1 MKLKDSIYCF
11 LMTLVHLAYT
21 LVFPSI
27 INGERFIGN
36 SSRWLEPSYIHA
48 FFISRIKFGEFARRP
63 VTTWLIQG
71 LEYIGF
77 PLEYAFITVLYIGLL
92 IALLLL
98 FKLSETLTQ
107 QRKFAYLSVFIFTT
121 TFWVIHAVF
130 AEIYAY
136 DEPWQYVF
144 VFAALLFLAKKA
156 WFKFSVFLLL
166 SMMVRESSVLL
177 LPGIFF
183 FFMLQKPLFSK
194 TNVIRTLKVGWAVPA
209 YALFLWLVILGKNLG
224 EKSSSYMED
233 MRFKHLYYS
242 FSDIDIG
249 IDTLTSFLM
258 AFIVP
263 FTLLVLYKSKF
274 KLETERAWIWATIL
288 NISINTA
295 ITFALTMGRETRIFA
310 QPVLML
316 SPFLGMFLWK
326 WIESLKSTKPTHNS
340 NLDSWIKTVSIW
352 LFFGSLCFAFSLYA
366 YEVYWPTDT
375 KFFNGFQ
382 HHVYLTLAF
391 CTAAL
396 LLNFTLKNRI
406 VDARISAIGFLLIA
420 LVFVGNQKGYRAYDL
435 YKPVADFVTHQNA
448 QTDRKSYLIV
458 GTKTPNIAE
467 NYFSAKDIDAL
478 AGNFNFQ
485 LPLKQFFYRDEAF
498 VGKDI
503 IYVEQEPAI
512 NFPFRYILSQYG
524 RLENTVV
531 NDWPSV
537 ILHTAEA
544 PELEENAFVLVQKE
558 KGFQLK
564 TKSENPEPFAVNE
577 EYSPAF
583 KTKLSELNLD
593 TLYSIAAKVDFKTS
607 MSSEA
612 AIVVNISSADT
623 SVWQHEFLTIF
634 LIEPNNW
641 NTAYKAISLN
651 NITDPNA
658 EISFYVWNKGLDQT
672 EVKNL
677 EIVFNSKFL
686 PPKKVD

>member
-21 LVFPSI
+21 LMFPSI
-27 INGERFIGN
+27 INGERYFD
-36 SSRWLEPSYIHA
+36 SASRWLEPSYIHA

-63 VTTWLIQG
+63 ITTWLIQG
-71 LEYIGF
+71 LEHIGL
-77 PLEYAFITVLYIGLL
+77 PLEYAFILVLYSGLF

-98 FKLSETLTQ
+98 FKLSKSLTQ
-107 QRKFAYLSVFIFTT
+107 ERKFAYLSVFIFTT

-144 VFAALLFLAKKA
+144 VFAALLFLAKKV
-156 WFKFSVFLLL
+156 WLKFSFFLLL
-166 SMMVRESSVLL
+166 AMMVRESSVLL

-183 FFMLQKPLFSK
+183 FFMLEKPLLSRE
-194 TNVIRTLKVGWAVPA
+194 NLMRTIKVGWTVPA

-242 FSDIDIG
+242 FSDIDVG

-258 AFIVP
+258 AFVVP
-263 FTLLVLYKSKF
+263 ITLLVLYKSKF
-274 KLETERAWIWATIL
+274 ALAKERAWVWATIL
-288 NISINTA
+288 NVSINTS

-326 WIESLKSTKPTHNS
+326 WIDAIKSKQTCNS
-340 NLDSWIKTVSIW
+340 GIDPWIKTISIW

-382 HHVYLTLAF
+382 HHVYLTLAL
-391 CTAAL
+391 CAAAL
-396 LLNFTLKNRI
+396 LFNFTSKST
-406 VDARISAIGFLLIA
+406 ISNTRLSSFGFLMIA
-420 LVFVGNQKGYRAYDL
+420 LVFIGNQKGYRAYDL
-435 YKPVADFVTHQNA
+435 YKNVADFISQKND
-448 QTDRKSYLIV
+448 QTERKSYLIV

-485 LPLKQFFYRDEAF
+485 LPLKQFFYRDEAYRDR
-498 VGKDI
+498 DI
-503 IYVEQEPAI
+503 VYVEQELAT

-524 RLENTVV
+524 RLENTLI

-537 ILHTAEA
+537 ILHTNEA
-544 PELEENAFVLVQKE
+544 PELEQNAFVLFQKE

-564 TKSENPEPFAVNE
+564 SKIETPEPFEVNE

-583 KTKLSELNLD
+583 KAKLSELNLD
-593 TLYSIAAKVDFKTS
+593 TLYSIAAKVDFKTD

-651 NITDPNA
+651 NITDPDA
-658 EISFYVWNKGLDQT
+658 EISFYVWNKALDKT
-672 EVKNL
+672 EVRNL

-686 PPKKVD
+686 PPKKKD